1 MRQAEFLSLKLLQTG
16 SLEERVLQR
25 EAIPLLWEKAV
36 WTQFKAPLNEAFSL
50 WDPGQAVYP
59 PHSVDLDG

>member
-36 WTQFKAPLNEAFSL
+36 WTQFKTPLNEAFSQ
-50 WDPGQAVYP
+50 WDPGQVVYP